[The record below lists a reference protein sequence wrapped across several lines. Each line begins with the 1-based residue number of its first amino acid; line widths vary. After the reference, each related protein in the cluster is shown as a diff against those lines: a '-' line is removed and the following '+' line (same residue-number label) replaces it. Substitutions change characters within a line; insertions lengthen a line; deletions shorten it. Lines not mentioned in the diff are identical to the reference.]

1 MGESFSQLEE
11 RAKQATTI
19 EELFCLWRKAHAAE
33 VGEETF
39 PCRRRRKGEK
49 PEEPNDPDF
58 KKSFCED
65 GVTSFGRKHSQNQ
78 TADVVFVLKEA
89 HLEET
94 SEVNCAAQLEKYFW
108 FNQCDQNDKSY
119 KGYAANLK
127 KAMCALYGQVQDDV
141 AFGYINLNKRGGFKK
156 TNPRRLKSYVTMYE
170 EFLKKQ
176 LELMKPQ
183 KIVFCGCYDG
193 VAEKLFSLKKEE
205 KRWNRKPV
213 SANLN
218 GRAVTLYY
226 IYHPAHRGFKNSLDI
241 FKKESN

>member
-11 RAKQATTI
+11 RAKRATTI

-119 KGYAANLK
+119 KRYAANLK

-141 AFGYINLNKRGGFKK
+141 AFGYINLNKRGGFGK
-156 TNPRRLKSYVTMYE
+156 TNSKRLESYVEKYNA
-170 EFLKKQ
+170 FLKKQ
-176 LELMKPQ
+176 LELMQPKT
-183 KIVFCGCYDG
+183 IVFCGCYDG
-193 VAEKLFSLKKEE
+193 VAEKLFELKDKKW
-205 KRWNRKPV
+205 KRQPV
-213 SANLN
+213 STMLN
-218 GRAVTLYY
+218 GREVTLYY
-226 IYHPAHRGFKNSLDI
+226 IYHPAYPRFKNSLDI
-241 FKKESN
+241 FKNESN